1 VSLRTLSDHV
11 ADICQNSVKA
21 GARTVQLEIKET
33 ENVFFFKVMDDA
45 GGMPQA
51 VLKQIYDPFYTTRD
65 KNIRRVGLGI
75 PFLKS
80 AAEQTGGEMDIVSQ
94 EGIGTMTTAK
104 FFKSNIDCQPVG
116 DIVGTLFTLITSDKN
131 TFWNITRNYNEE
143 EYVIDTK
150 KLMDNLPD
158 SSMWENPAY
167 MNLLRESLCEME
179 SSIKD

>member
-1 VSLRTLSDHV
+1 
-11 ADICQNSVKA
+11 
-21 GARTVQLEIKET
+21 
-33 ENVFFFKVMDDA
+33 
-45 GGMPQA
+45 
-51 VLKQIYDPFYTTRD
+51 
-65 KNIRRVGLGI
+65 
-75 PFLKS
+75 
-80 AAEQTGGEMDIVSQ
+80 
-94 EGIGTMTTAK
+94 MTTAK